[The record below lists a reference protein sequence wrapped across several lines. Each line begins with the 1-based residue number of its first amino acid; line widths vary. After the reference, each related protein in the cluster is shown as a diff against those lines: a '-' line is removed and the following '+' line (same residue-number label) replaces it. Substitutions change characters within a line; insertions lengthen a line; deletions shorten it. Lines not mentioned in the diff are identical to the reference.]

1 MISERKKV
9 VWEQYADIIVDPS
22 INGLEQQCGIIGLN
36 TSTSPDR
43 IATLAFYPGKTN
55 HCIISVSYFFLGAVT
70 DSNE

>member
-1 MISERKKV
+1 MICSERKKV

-43 IATLAFYPGKTN
+43 IATRAL
-55 HCIISVSYFFLGAVT
+55 
-70 DSNE
+70 